1 MSFKTKDG
9 KTHQSSVLISENG
22 LPVDSIT
29 TISGS
34 YVFLEGVLPL
44 TSYSGGVIT
53 LPAGYDLT
61 PVTIAKAR
69 YTGKYILLT
78 KDNKI
83 YYIDRVSIDVSAGT
97 FLVSTS
103 DKNQVNPI
111 TIDLSAGWTIAEA
124 DIVNRLATTSTAK
137 IDSVEFRDLHFQ
149 MQLDGDPV
157 TVVDGDGNPVDFST
171 EATQQENK
179 AELQLI
185 NDELDTQTLQLN
197 DVNDKL
203 DDQTALLTHID
214 SDLHGVNAELDS
226 QTNLLTSLDGKDF
239 STSAKQDE
247 QSLKLED
254 IKTKIDLVNT
264 NLANIEADTSDI
276 YDATLDTNTELV
288 EANTHLQAIQNA
300 LAAPL
305 SISQPVITAGTENGL
320 VGGPVH
326 INVVNVKSQI
336 LAAHDR
342 VQTISYVDFGTKD
355 QRITQIAYTSP
366 TFPSVQAVKTISY
379 TLVGNRYRR
388 NNITWSIL

>member
-61 PVTIAKAR
+61 PVTVAKAR

-78 KDNKI
+78 KDHKI

-214 SDLHGVNAELDS
+214 SDLHDVNAELDS

>member
-61 PVTIAKAR
+61 PVTVAKAR

-214 SDLHGVNAELDS
+214 SDLHDVNAELDS